1 MIELEDVRVAEK
13 RIAGLV
19 RRTPVMTA
27 TALQQPISE
36 AKVSLKLELLQATGS
51 FKARGATNK
60 LRATSSEQLA
70 KGIVTA
76 SGGNHGLATA
86 RAGKIAGVPTT
97 IFLPENVS
105 PPKLAKLKKWGAE
118 IRIVGKVWD
127 ESNVAALKFAE
138 ETGAA
143 YFHPFADPLIAAG
156 QGTLGLEILDDLPDV
171 DTILVAIGGGGLISG
186 LSVAVK
192 ALKPNVRIIGIEPVG
207 APTLHDSLKAG
218 KVVTLEKVT
227 TRVPTMAAART
238 DEKVFEIVRKNVE
251 QIVLLT
257 DDEMMEAARWL
268 WFELGIA
275 ADLSGAA
282 SIAALMSGK
291 FKPAPD
297 SHVCALIC
305 GAGPDGIS
313 D

>member
-13 RIAGLV
+13 RIAGQV
-19 RRTPVMTA
+19 RRTPVMEA
-27 TALQQPISE
+27 TALQQPLPQARI
-36 AKVSLKLELLQATGS
+36 SLKLELLQATGS

-60 LRATSSEQLA
+60 LRATPSAQLE

-86 RAGKIAGVPTT
+86 RAGRIAGVPTT
-97 IFLPENVS
+97 IFLPDNVS
-105 PPKLAKLKKWGAE
+105 PAKVAKLKKWGAE

-156 QGTLGLEILDDLPDV
+156 QGTLGLEILDDLPTV
-171 DTILVAIGGGGLISG
+171 DTVLVAIGGGGLISG
-186 LSVAVK
+186 LSVAIK

-218 KVVTLEKVT
+218 RVVTLERVT

-238 DEKVFEIVRKNVE
+238 DERNFELVRKHVE
-251 QIVLLT
+251 SIVLLT
-257 DDEMMEAARWL
+257 DDEMLAAARWL

-305 GAGPDGIS
+305 GAGPDGLS
-313 D
+313 G

>member
-1 MIELEDVRVAEK
+1 MAGQGTVA
-13 RIAGLV
+13 
-19 RRTPVMTA
+19 
-27 TALQQPISE
+27 
-36 AKVSLKLELLQATGS
+36 LELFEQDPAIDTLIVAIGGGGLIS
-51 FKARGATNK
+51 GISVAAKALNPRLRIIGVEPVGAPT
-60 LRATSSEQLA
+60 LHASLA
-70 KGIVTA
+70 AGRVVELPEVT
-76 SGGNHGLATA
+76 TA
-86 RAGKIAGVPTT
+86 VPTT

-105 PPKLAKLKKWGAE
+105 PPKLAKLKRWGAD

-156 QGTLGLEILDDLPDV
+156 QGTVGLEILDDMPDV

-186 LSVAVK
+186 ISVAVK

-257 DDEMMEAARWL
+257 DDEMLEAARWL

-291 FKPAPD
+291 FKATPD